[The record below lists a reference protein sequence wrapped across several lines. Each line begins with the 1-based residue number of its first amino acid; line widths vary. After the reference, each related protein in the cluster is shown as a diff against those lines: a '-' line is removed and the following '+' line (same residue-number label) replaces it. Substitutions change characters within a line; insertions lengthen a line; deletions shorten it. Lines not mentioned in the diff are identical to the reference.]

1 MLYGSPTSHKSALDP
16 IPGPGGR
23 YKGFEKDPIL
33 EPSFP
38 NSTLNLQVYMI
49 IVHVQLKRV
58 KKMGLSK
65 EPTSEVKPIV
75 NKEFLS

>member
-1 MLYGSPTSHKSALDP
+1 MDLLPATNQPWTQFQDQ
-16 IPGPGGR
+16 GR

-38 NSTLNLQVYMI
+38 NRTLNLQVYMI